1 MNKLSLPEKIS
12 LWVVLILIIIVYTIP
27 IFILATQ

>member
-1 MNKLSLPEKIS
+1 MLSWPEKIT
-12 LWVVLILIIIVYTIP
+12 LWIVLILIIIVYTIP

>member
-1 MNKLSLPEKIS
+1 MNQLSLVEKIT
-12 LWVVLILIIIVYTIP
+12 LWIVLILIIIVYTVP